1 MSHAR
6 SQSRYYLVQAIYQWQ
21 MTGEDI
27 GEIQKQFLSKQA
39 QKSFNVP
46 YFKRLLHGILTDLK
60 RLDDQLGPCLD
71 RSIESVDPVERAILR
86 LGTYE
91 LLYQHEVP
99 YKVAINEAVELAKV
113 FGAEQGHR
121 YINGV
126 LDKLAKV
133 LRKGEL
139 CQSQNSS

>member
-6 SQSRYYLVQAIYQWQ
+6 SKSRYYLVQAIYQWQ

-27 GEIQKQFLSKQA
+27 DEIQKQFLSGQT

-46 YFKRLLHGILTDLK
+46 YFKRLLHGIVTDLK
-60 RLDDQLGPCLD
+60 RLDDQLSPCLD

-91 LLYQHEVP
+91 LMCQPEVP
-99 YKVAINEAVELAKV
+99 YKVAIND
-113 FGAEQGHR
+113 
-121 YINGV
+121 V

-133 LRKGEL
+133 VRKGEL
-139 CQSQNSS
+139 CQSPNSS